1 MPKLLCFKP
10 VLIGLPWAFCFG
22 KQSPHTQPGSL
33 RKYTRGTLTQLS
45 GNTRKSSVV
54 PGFIYGHWNQFQ

>member
-1 MPKLLCFKP
+1 MFQTGANWTPLGFLLRLTEP
-10 VLIGLPWAFCFG
+10 PR
-22 KQSPHTQPGSL
+22 TQPGSL